1 LEKVKIEISIE
12 VIGYLNELIKILFEK
27 EYFSFEESA
36 QLYVKDIYDFIE
48 FELYNLP
55 HKTTPHIIK
64 NFGSKYVCYKANKR
78 TTWYIFFTTQENLIL
93 ITHITNNHMQDINV
107 LNE

>member
-36 QLYVKDIYDFIE
+36 QLCVKDIYDFIE

-55 HKTTPHIIK
+55 HKTTPHKIK
-64 NFGSKYVCYKANKR
+64 NFGSKNMFVTKPISEPLG
-78 TTWYIFFTTQENLIL
+78 IFFLPHKKIL
-93 ITHITNNHMQDINV
+93 F
-107 LNE
+107 

>member
-55 HKTTPHIIK
+55 HKTTPHKIK
-64 NFGSKYVCYKANKR
+64 NFGSKNMLVTKPISEPLG
-78 TTWYIFFTTQENLIL
+78 IFFLPHKKIL
-93 ITHITNNHMQDINV
+93 F
-107 LNE
+107 

>member
-55 HKTTPHIIK
+55 HKTTTHKIK

-78 TTWYIFFTTQENLIL
+78 TTWYIFFTT
-93 ITHITNNHMQDINV
+93 HITNNHMQDINV